1 MFRVNRL
8 ALLWFASVALA
19 NLAVANDNMLEETVV
34 NIRLYLGLSSHEK
47 DVKVS
52 GTNVNLGFTCGGVGI
67 AEPPPGPQY
76 DVVEVIHLKIKC
88 LNSTD
93 LDVTYYPPAPPPPQ
107 TGTLSKTLR
116 IASTRFADGTTISF
130 EVKAKFR
137 LIDNDIGGLGT
148 AEPERTH
155 IATIVAY
162 NKCQLL
168 GTNVNFAGTTDPL
181 FQSNSDQMTQAA
193 ASMFSAS
200 HTMAPGGGVPARSET
215 STSITGKI
223 TESTTMFVLTHG
235 SPLKFDNS
243 QSTAP
248 AVWFN
253 WVLGGGI
260 PDVRQEVDE
269 KAAAGIPA
277 FGVVAFWACQTIP
290 EGSVD
295 PMVGFGLIG
304 PNQVYLGFRKNL
316 QITLYSKAERD
327 PYLPGW
333 PPFRPQLG
341 LANHA
346 ETFLDHL
353 QLGATVQW
361 ALNYANQQ
369 FPPLHYDG
377 TGYSSN
383 NMIAEIDEYSTLR
396 YVYLSS
402 YERGLLSLAMS
413 DIYDDWWIETPVS
426 PP

>member
-1 MFRVNRL
+1 
-8 ALLWFASVALA
+8 
-19 NLAVANDNMLEETVV
+19 
-34 NIRLYLGLSSHEK
+34 
-47 DVKVS
+47 
-52 GTNVNLGFTCGGVGI
+52 
-67 AEPPPGPQY
+67 
-76 DVVEVIHLKIKC
+76 
-88 LNSTD
+88 
-93 LDVTYYPPAPPPPQ
+93 
-107 TGTLSKTLR
+107 
-116 IASTRFADGTTISF
+116 
-130 EVKAKFR
+130 
-137 LIDNDIGGLGT
+137 
-148 AEPERTH
+148 
-155 IATIVAY
+155 
-162 NKCQLL
+162 
-168 GTNVNFAGTTDPL
+168 
-181 FQSNSDQMTQAA
+181 
-193 ASMFSAS
+193 
-200 HTMAPGGGVPARSET
+200 
-215 STSITGKI
+215 
-223 TESTTMFVLTHG
+223 
-235 SPLKFDNS
+235 
-243 QSTAP
+243 
-248 AVWFN
+248 
-253 WVLGGGI
+253 
-260 PDVRQEVDE
+260 
-269 KAAAGIPA
+269 
-277 FGVVAFWACQTIP
+277 
-290 EGSVD
+290 
-295 PMVGFGLIG
+295 MVGFGLIG